1 MKGEK
6 SFMKKKFFKTLA
18 LLFAVSLVFML
29 AACSGT
35 SSDATTVTTEPPV
48 ISKTAQPATVT
59 AALDYFNKVM
69 DAVKTGK
76 PAVSPK
82 VSKDISNVVCDN
94 ASLKAAIPT
103 LKSYMLST
111 KADSAKYGA
120 DLKNIFPVKG
130 QDWGS
135 RLTAADVRYA
145 NCLQALKTYEIT
157 IRFNDATEPAPLSS
171 SLGKA
176 FDLTTKD
183 AILKEFGKA
192 DSYLTVDKLDLLYT
206 GCYILCSVDRATDQ
220 VLSVTYIM
228 NVNATS
234 TVTGTGSLEA
244 MGKVPLS
251 LTYSSNVTYTL
262 DWTKPS

>member
-1 MKGEK
+1 
-6 SFMKKKFFKTLA
+6 MKKKIFKVLA
-18 LLFAVSLVFML
+18 LAFALSLVFLL

-35 SSDATTVTTEPPV
+35 GSTATTVTTLPPV
-48 ISKTAQPATVT
+48 ISKTAQPTTVM
-59 AALDYFNKVM
+59 AALDYFNRVM

-103 LKSYMLST
+103 LKKYMLNTS
-111 KADSAKYGA
+111 ADSAKYGA
-120 DLKNIFPVKG
+120 DLTNIFPVKG

-145 NCLQALKTYEIT
+145 NCLEAQTTYEIT

-183 AILKEFGKA
+183 AVLKEFSKA
-192 DSYLTVDKLDLLYT
+192 ASYITVDSLNLDYT

-220 VLSVTYIM
+220 VLTVTYIM

-234 TVTGTGSLEA
+234 TVTGTGSLKA
-244 MGKVPLS
+244 MGTVPLS
-251 LTYSSNVTYTL
+251 LTYSSTVTYTL
-262 DWTKPS
+262 DWTKP